1 MNQGRRE
8 LSFEECVH
16 VSGGDG
22 TGFLGSGTRQGDH
35 TPPPPPPGS
44 DGTDTNDTGGTM
56 GSGN

>member
-1 MNQGRRE
+1 MRE

-16 VSGGDG
+16 VSGGGG
-22 TGFLGSGTRQGDH
+22 TGFLGSGTRQGDG

-44 DGTDTNDTGGTM
+44 DGTENDTGGTM